1 MAVENRP
8 LVTEVWFLDQ
18 VSGPGTVREYRISI
32 LPWTIGRAAECN
44 LTLRSYSVSKEHAR
58 IERGV
63 AGLRIVDLDSTNGT
77 HLNGQPVG
85 GGALPLRSGDI
96 LNLGEFQFSLRAEH
110 AIEDAV
116 LYDEES
122 LITRA
127 TMLVSD
133 PLVAEARS
141 FFDLL
146 NGRGIVPHYQPVIS
160 LTDHVIQGF
169 EVLARVDMTS
179 LPNDANKLFLIAKR
193 FGAEQELSRLFWV
206 QGVRLAAKLPNR
218 TLLFINIH
226 PSELVDPHLVR
237 TLEKAQAEVANLRIV
252 VEIHEDSVMNLDLMR
267 RFKGDLGAA
276 GIGLAYDDFGAG
288 EGRLNELAEVP
299 PDYLKF
305 DRSLIVNL
313 DRGGLSKR
321 HVVESL
327 VHMVR
332 DLGVIPLAEGIETA
346 GEAQTCAEIGFDL
359 GQGFLF
365 GVPRPIGHWSSPN
378 RPGQKEDNN
387 IDAALL

>member
-1 MAVENRP
+1 MAIENRP
-8 LVTEVWFLDQ
+8 LVAEVWFLDQ
-18 VSGPGTVREYRISI
+18 ISGPGAVREHRISI
-32 LPWTIGRAAECN
+32 LPWTIGRASECN
-44 LTLRSYSVSKEHAR
+44 LTLHSNSVSKEHAR

-63 AGLRIVDLDSTNGT
+63 EGLRIVDLGSTNGT
-77 HLNGQPVG
+77 HLNGRPV
-85 GGALPLRSGDI
+85 GGALPLRNGDI
-96 LNLGEFQFSLRAEH
+96 LNIGEFQFSLRAEDTV
-110 AIEDAV
+110 EDAV

-122 LITRA
+122 LVTPA

-133 PLVAEARS
+133 PLVAETRS

-146 NGRGIVPHYQPVIS
+146 NGRGIAPHYQPIIR

-179 LPNDANKLFLIAKR
+179 LPNDASKLFLIAKR
-193 FGAEQELSRLFWV
+193 FCAEQKLSRLFWV
-206 QGVRLAAKLPNR
+206 QGVRLAAQLPNR
-218 TLLFINIH
+218 TLLFVNIH
-226 PSELVDPHLVR
+226 PSELVDPDLVR
-237 TLEKAQAEVANLRIV
+237 TLEKAQAEVTNLRIV
-252 VEIHEDSVMNLDLMR
+252 VEIHEDSVVNLDWMG
-267 RFKGDLGAA
+267 RFKNDLGAA

-305 DRSLIVNL
+305 DRRLIANL

-346 GEAQTCAEIGFDL
+346 GQAQACAEIGFDL
-359 GQGFLF
+359 AQGFFF
-365 GVPRPIGHWSSPN
+365 GVPRPIGHWLSPD
-378 RPGQKEDNN
+378 RPGQKAGDN
-387 IDAALL
+387 IDAEVP

>member
-1 MAVENRP
+1 MDE
-8 LVTEVWFLDQ
+8 LWFLDEI
-18 VSGPGTVREYRISI
+18 SELGTVREYRISS

-44 LTLRSYSVSKEHAR
+44 LTLRSNSVSKEHAR
-58 IERGV
+58 IEPGV
-63 AGLRIVDLDSTNGT
+63 DGLRIIDLGSTNGT
-77 HLNGQPVG
+77 HLNGRPVG
-85 GGALPLRSGDI
+85 GALALRSGDI
-96 LNLGEFQFSLRAEH
+96 LNVGEFQFSLRVEH
-110 AIEDAV
+110 KVEDTV

-122 LITRA
+122 LVTRT

-133 PLVAEARS
+133 PLVAETRS

-146 NGRGIVPHYQPVIS
+146 DGRGIAPHYQPIIT

-169 EVLARVDMTS
+169 EVLARIDRSS
-179 LPNDANKLFLIAKR
+179 LPNDAGKLFLIAKR
-193 FGAEQELSRLFWV
+193 YCAEQKLSRLFWV

-218 TLLFINIH
+218 TLLFVNIH

-237 TLEKAQAEVANLRIV
+237 TLEKAQAEVTNLRIV
-252 VEIHEDSVMNLDLMR
+252 VEIHEDSVMNLDWMG
-267 RFKGDLGAA
+267 RFKKDLGTA

-305 DRSLIVNL
+305 DRRLIVNL
-313 DRGGLSKR
+313 DRGGPSKR
-321 HVVESL
+321 RVVESL

-346 GEAQTCAEIGFDL
+346 GQAEACAEIGFDL
-359 GQGFLF
+359 AQGFFF
-365 GVPRPIGHWSSPN
+365 GVPRPIGHWLSPD
-378 RPGQKEDNN
+378 RPRQNEPNS
-387 IDAALL
+387 IIMP